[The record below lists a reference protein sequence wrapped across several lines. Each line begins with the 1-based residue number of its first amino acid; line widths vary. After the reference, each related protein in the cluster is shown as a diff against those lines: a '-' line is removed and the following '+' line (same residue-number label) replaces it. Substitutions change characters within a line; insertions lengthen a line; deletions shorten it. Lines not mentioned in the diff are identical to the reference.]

1 MSDLSLDSWPDADS
15 DYDGAALH
23 NALLGGAACVIHWRP
38 INGLNVLCE
47 VRSTNAAFLQ
57 SAAKLFAP
65 WLIPVSDALDSFNR
79 SVEFL
84 RWCVEEPSNE
94 EPSENG
100 KSEAALWKVHALHR
114 DESEWADSAQGALSI
129 IEYAALRHM
138 VEQME
143 PRFFGLHGALLSRQG
158 RAVLVVGPKTSGKST
173 LSCALWKAGWSLH
186 CDDFTLI
193 DNHLRPHPTAR
204 RVSIREGSREL
215 LGEEMWQRLQSV
227 PSSQPSLEG
236 WLFHPYEVDGTN
248 QDGTNQD
255 STNAEPLQLT
265 AVVFLARRNNDV
277 GEAEL
282 KLLDAARAALALMP
296 HSTLANSPEDEHKAN
311 RVLDWGTI
319 LPLLTQLTS
328 SVVSYDLG
336 RGPLPQMIAQVEQVL
351 QSSQK

>member
-15 DYDGAALH
+15 DYNGAALH

-47 VRSTNAAFLQ
+47 VRSTNAAFLR

-65 WLIPVSDALDSFNR
+65 WLIPVSDALDCFNR

-84 RWCVEEPSNE
+84 RWCVE

-158 RAVLVVGPKTSGKST
+158 RAVLVVDPKTSGKST

-215 LGEEMWQRLQSV
+215 LGEDLWKRLQSV

-236 WLFHPYEVDGTN
+236 WLFHPHEVDS
-248 QDGTNQD
+248 TNQD

-296 HSTLANSPEDEHKAN
+296 PSTLANSPEEEHKAN

-336 RGPLPQMIAQVEQVL
+336 RGPLPQMIAQVE
-351 QSSQK
+351 